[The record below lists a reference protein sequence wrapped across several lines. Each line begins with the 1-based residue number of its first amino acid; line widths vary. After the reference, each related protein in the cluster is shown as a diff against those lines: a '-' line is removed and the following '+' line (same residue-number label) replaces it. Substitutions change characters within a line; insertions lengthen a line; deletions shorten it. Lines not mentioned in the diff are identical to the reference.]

1 MINYMINGLNISIIQ
16 TVTILLYQ
24 TRPVMKKN
32 TNIALAMFSAVTLLF
47 GLQSCQTIQNAIPA
61 QNISFTGASAD
72 FQIPVTTDTASD
84 SIIGN
89 ASFSYNID
97 SEIKAVT
104 ANAFGESNIQ
114 SVKLTSVVLTLSD
127 ADSADNFANFSNL
140 SSTFYTSVNTTPFT
154 ISNIPNNPDT
164 YSDSLNVPLANP
176 DQDLK
181 PYFGSSM
188 TFNYQVIGKLRRA
201 TTKVLNCHAAITYS
215 IAVKI

>member
-1 MINYMINGLNISIIQ
+1 
-16 TVTILLYQ
+16 
-24 TRPVMKKN
+24 MKKN
-32 TNIALAMFSAVTLLF
+32 THIVLALCSAVMLLF
-47 GLQSCQTIQNAIPA
+47 SLQSCQTIQNAIPA
-61 QNISFTGASAD
+61 QTITFTGASAD

-84 SIIGN
+84 SIIGS

-104 ANAFGESNIQ
+104 SNTFGESNIQ
-114 SVKLTSVVLTLSD
+114 SVKLTSVILTLSD

-154 ISNIPNNPDT
+154 ISNIPNNPDV
-164 YSDSLNVPLANP
+164 YSDSLNVPIANP

-201 TTKVLNCHAAITYS
+201 TTKTLNCHAAISYA